1 MHSSFSSE
9 KNKPNL
15 YLVGMMGTGKSTIG
29 KVLADQLSM
38 NFIDSDESIEK
49 SYGQSISE
57 IFTRKGEDFFRKL
70 EQEFITS
77 GHQDHNLIVSCGGG
91 LCIPPGMMELLK
103 TKGKVICLWAS
114 PETLLQRTETDQTR
128 PLLQVSDPL
137 LQLQKLI
144 SQRES
149 RYREADHIINTDEL
163 TVNEVVQSITKALQ
177 GDC

>member
-38 NFIDSDESIEK
+38 NFLDSDESIEE

-57 IFTRKGEDFFRKL
+57 IFTQKGEDFFRNL
-70 EQEFITS
+70 EQKFITS
-77 GHQDHNLIVSCGGG
+77 GHHDHNLIVSCGGG
-91 LCIPPGMMELLK
+91 LCIRPGMMELLK
-103 TKGKVICLWAS
+103 SKGKVICLWAS

-128 PLLQVSDPL
+128 PLLQVTDPL

-149 RYREADHIINTDEL
+149 RYREGDHIINTDEL